1 MKKTLSAAI
10 AATIFLS
17 TGAFA
22 QTYPTRTV
30 TVTAP
35 FPAASTAD
43 LVARAFVE
51 FASPKLGQTVI
62 VENRPGAAGNI
73 GAAYVAKA
81 NPDGYTLL
89 MATTGQASTNKFMY
103 SDLTFDSAKDLVA
116 VAVVGTAPLLVTAR
130 PDAPFDSLKG
140 LVDYARKNPDKIN
153 AGYPG
158 NGTLGHITG
167 ELISQSQN
175 VKFTTVPYNGA
186 SAMIPSLMGSQ
197 IDIVIDTMPAYVA
210 SVQSGKIKALAVGS
224 AKRNP
229 NLPNVPTMTEAGFP
243 GMEAS
248 VFYALLAPTNTPPA
262 ILAKLNALVNE
273 FVQTPQ
279 AKQLFE
285 KVGIVANTST
295 QEEAKAY
302 LVKETA
308 KWGPIIQK
316 AGIKF

>member
-1 MKKTLSAAI
+1 
-10 AATIFLS
+10 
-17 TGAFA
+17 
-22 QTYPTRTV
+22 
-30 TVTAP
+30 
-35 FPAASTAD
+35 
-43 LVARAFVE
+43 VARAFVE

-73 GAAYVAKA
+73 GAAFVAKS

-103 SDLTFDSAKDLVA
+103 SDLSFDSAKDLVPI
-116 VAVVGTAPLLVTAR
+116 AVVGTAPLLVTAR

-140 LVDYARKNPDKIN
+140 LVEYARANPDKVN

-167 ELISQSQN
+167 ELISQRQN

-210 SVQSGKIKALAVGS
+210 TVQSGKIRALAVGS
-224 AKRNP
+224 TKRDP

-243 GMEAS
+243 GLEAS
-248 VFYALLAPTNTPPA
+248 VFYALLAPTGTPPA
-262 ILAKLNALVNE
+262 VLAKLNALVNE
-273 FVQTPQ
+273 FVQTPA
-279 AKQLFE
+279 AKTLFD
-285 KVGIVANTST
+285 KVGIVPNQST

-302 LVKETA
+302 LVKETE